1 MVVVCSSSQRPSC
14 PFYVNGAKWGGLHLK
29 QPRKVRELE
38 PLLHALVETKVWR
51 FWREDRNDCFGGDNR
66 IRRRLVRYC
75 REENNPRK
83 GII

>member
-1 MVVVCSSSQRPSC
+1 M
-14 PFYVNGAKWGGLHLK
+14 
-29 QPRKVRELE
+29 RELE

-51 FWREDRNDCFGGDNR
+51 FWREERNDCFGGDNR